1 MEETESEHSELFENM
16 EDDNTEWDISMHEFA
31 RPDEQIAARPRGR
44 PRIAECWTR
53 IINVN
58 TTSTKIL
65 VMYELM
71 HDLTLSRA

>member
-1 MEETESEHSELFENM
+1 
-16 EDDNTEWDISMHEFA
+16 MHEFA